1 MTAAEI
7 QQEIDRTRE
16 RLGDTV
22 EELAAKADVKARA
35 KEKAAEMKA
44 KAQGKAT
51 DVTGLVK
58 NKATGVSGLVKDKAT
73 DVSGRVKQNQ
83 AVQRRWPLA
92 AGAVA
97 AGVLA
102 AGIVVWRRRTS

>member
-1 MTAAEI
+1 MTASEI

-16 RLGDTV
+16 RLGETV

-35 KEKAAEMKA
+35 KEKAVEMKA
-44 KAQGKAT
+44 RAQGKAT
-51 DVTGLVK
+51 E
-58 NKATGVSGLVKDKAT
+58 VSGLVKGKAT

-92 AGAVA
+92 AAAA

-102 AGIVVWRRRTS
+102 AGIVVWRRRKT